1 MVDKGTESTSFDA
14 IKQCPLGFWPSIPTI
29 CRNATLWAKLDL
41 GIYGSK
47 INDLIYS
54 LPGLEKQ
61 RTVSSYAILNE
72 HCSLQNAQHCCID
85 MAHII
90 RTTIQRSLPRDHL
103 SYDKK
108 YPGTPWSSD
117 LLTTN
122 LGTRQSRPCFSLDT
136 TLQGQTWPRQLFL
149 SHCLIHRLL
158 PKWDQIFRPW
168 IDIISVLL
176 KYTST

>member
-1 MVDKGTESTSFDA
+1 MADKGTESTSLDA

-29 CRNATLWAKLDL
+29 CRKAKLDL

-47 INDLIYS
+47 INNLISS
-54 LPGLEKQ
+54 LPVLEKW
-61 RTVSSYAILNE
+61 RTGSSYAILNE
-72 HCSLQNAQHCCID
+72 HCGLQNAQHCCID

-90 RTTIQRSLPRDHL
+90 RTSIQQSLPCDHR

-108 YPGTPWSSD
+108 YPRTPWLSD
-117 LLTTN
+117 LLTMN
-122 LGTRQSRPCFSLDT
+122 LGTGQSRPCFSLDT
-136 TLQGQTWPRQLFL
+136 TLWGQTWPRQLFL
-149 SHCLIHRLL
+149 SHCLMHGLL

-168 IDIISVLL
+168 MDIISVLL